1 MVFKVYR
8 HKLVYEI
15 RGFPPPTFIYIWD
28 ESMDNGKV
36 VQAQNDRA
44 KMVFE
49 NKGIFNWDVIVLYV
63 KVSEN
68 FNYESFAGI
77 GFLWFMF

>member
-49 NKGIFNWDVIVLYV
+49 NKGIFN
-63 KVSEN
+63 
-68 FNYESFAGI
+68 
-77 GFLWFMF
+77 